1 MSLLEVRDRTPVTV
15 GGERMD
21 SEEKAGRETEDILRM
36 LRGN

>member
-1 MSLLEVRDRTPVTV
+1 MSLLEVRDRTVTV